1 MKNCCTRIKN
11 VVIGRIMIVSV
22 LKEKQNVWIE
32 LRWNGRKKRKIN
44 MRLGKIKARNDW
56 INFEWFRLSD
66 WSLQLDE
73 FESVVESG
81 SDWLNLFF
89 SGKVGL
95 FLCNA
100 LYSCSQGLDA
110 HAIGEVPVLD
120 VIVMNFNQIEFFWS
134 VGEAF
139 CYDLVFTNFI
149 YAFTSFE
156 DVACFERV

>member
-1 MKNCCTRIKN
+1 
-11 VVIGRIMIVSV
+11 
-22 LKEKQNVWIE
+22 
-32 LRWNGRKKRKIN
+32 

-56 INFEWFRLSD
+56 
-66 WSLQLDE
+66 SLELDE

-81 SDWLNLFF
+81 SNWLNLFF
-89 SGKVGL
+89 SSKVGL
-95 FLCNA
+95 FLCDG

-110 HAIGEVPVLD
+110 HTVCEVPVLN
-120 VIVMNFNQIEFFWS
+120 VVVMNFNQIKFFWS

-139 CYDLVFTNFI
+139 CCDLVFTNFI